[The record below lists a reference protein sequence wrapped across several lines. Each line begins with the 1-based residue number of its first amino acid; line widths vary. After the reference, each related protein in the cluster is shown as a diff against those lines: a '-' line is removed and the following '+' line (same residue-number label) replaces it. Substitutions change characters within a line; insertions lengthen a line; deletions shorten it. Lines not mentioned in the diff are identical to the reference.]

1 MHKALKVRA
10 DLVVSL
16 VLVAAAITVAVWMH
30 RTDRSYS
37 CLRAPCPPL
46 QIAYPVMDRL
56 AVVVAGFLGAGL
68 IITVGIA
75 ARRRAHPRAITIPGP
90 Q

>member
-1 MHKALKVRA
+1 MMHKALKVRA
-10 DLVVSL
+10 DLVGSL

-56 AVVVAGFLGAGL
+56 AVVAAGFVGAGL
-68 IITVGIA
+68 ITAVGIGT
-75 ARRRAHPRAITIPGP
+75 RRRGSAR
-90 Q
+90 